1 MKQHIRTSFDYIRR
15 APFQALAAISVLAL
29 TFFVTTLL
37 VVLLYSSHQVIKFF
51 ETRPQ
56 VIAFLKEDALEGEI
70 DALRNKLANDS
81 RINSVSYVSKE
92 QALEIYKEA
101 TADNPLLGELVSPSI
116 FPASIEFSVRDLN
129 FTEEIIN
136 EVKGE
141 SVVESV
147 DFTANLGSE
156 ATLGDVIQRLK
167 NATYYLRIGGVSFVL
182 VLNLTSF
189 LVLMVVIGMRIS
201 MKKAEIE
208 SLSLIGATNW
218 FIRMP
223 IVFEAIN
230 YALIGVFAGWLAASV
245 LLMYATPSVL
255 YYFKDIPVL
264 PRETTDF
271 FALLGVIFAAEI
283 FAGLFIAFLGS
294 MIAVS
299 RSLRIV
305 K

>member
-271 FALLGVIFAAEI
+271 FALLGMIFAAEI